1 MLTMLLPLA
10 LCILWRTVRIVL
22 DISDTLGEIFWKM
35 TVYTELISASLQTR
49 GHLKIA
55 CKFVRRFVRV
65 LTANRRSTFVFNAIS
80 YVLSPAG
87 AGQYRRWSME
97 QQWSINTSFLLF
109 VGNYFLFAVF
119 FFMYWVAVLITGRML
134 L

>member
-1 MLTMLLPLA
+1 MF
-10 LCILWRTVRIVL
+10 

-65 LTANRRSTFVFNAIS
+65 LTANRSSSVCNAIS

-87 AGQYRRWSME
+87 AGQYRRGSME
-97 QQWSINTSFLLF
+97 QQWSISTSFLLF
-109 VGNYFLFAVF
+109 VGNYFLFAVL